1 MRRATV
7 SVKWQRDT
15 FSPWECLASMSSF
28 KEILKSKN
36 LRLWVFRSC
45 PLWRLKLLE
54 RKWKGEKADL
64 CNCSFHSV
72 SRVWLFCD
80 TMECRPPG
88 SSDHGIFQAK
98 ILEWVAI
105 SFSRGS
111 SQSRVWTY
119 VSCSDRQILFHWA
132 TWEAL
137 LTQRPCAIYLSL
149 SLNILIHKMGFI
161 SFHSVQNHCKD

>member
-119 VSCSDRQILFHWA
+119 VSCSASKFFTLSHLGSPNFAIDNDFWA
-132 TWEAL
+132 GN
-137 LTQRPCAIYLSL
+137 SDK
-149 SLNILIHKMGFI
+149 SFI
-161 SFHSVQNHCKD
+161 